1 MSVGKLLMR
10 PLVSLS
16 PSVSG
21 LEEERPAGPIY
32 ECVRCGS
39 RVSYA
44 ELERYVSFRCPHC
57 GYRIFRKVRPPVVKR
72 VKAR

>member
-1 MSVGKLLMR
+1 M
-10 PLVSLS
+10 
-16 PSVSG
+16 
-21 LEEERPAGPIY
+21 EEERPAGPMY

>member
-1 MSVGKLLMR
+1 
-10 PLVSLS
+10 
-16 PSVSG
+16 
-21 LEEERPAGPIY
+21 LEEERPHGPMY

-39 RVSYA
+39 RVAYS
-44 ELERYVSFRCPHC
+44 ELERYVSFRCPQC